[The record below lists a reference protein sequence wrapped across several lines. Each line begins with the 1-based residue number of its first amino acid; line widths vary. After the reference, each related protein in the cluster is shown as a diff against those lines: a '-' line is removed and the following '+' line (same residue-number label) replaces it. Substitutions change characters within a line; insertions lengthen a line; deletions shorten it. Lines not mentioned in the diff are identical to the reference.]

1 MTTTSTLKS
10 RPNWQVRLQQSASYL
25 IIIIILL
32 ALPTI
37 VSEYIQSMIVK
48 ILIFSIFAMS
58 LNLLWGYTGLT
69 SLGHAAYF
77 GVAGYTVGILTVV
90 LRVNNFWLTALA
102 GILVS
107 TVTAAVFAFPAL
119 RMANTPIKA
128 YFLLVTLALGE
139 LLSSIAEKWRSVT
152 GGDNGLTGIP
162 LPQLHLG
169 FTMNEDYFYYLVFII
184 FAICVFFIYRIAKS
198 PFGEALQGV
207 RDNEIRMR
215 ALGYNTWLYK
225 YVAFVLGGACAGI
238 GGVLF
243 AHFFGIMAPR
253 HVGIMTSTLA
263 LLMVIIGG
271 SSTIFGP
278 ILGAAVVLIL
288 EHVSSIY
295 APDRWPLIL
304 GAVFVISVM
313 FLRGG
318 ISVHLLRL
326 WRKTTRGR
334 YRSQESV

>member
-1 MTTTSTLKS
+1 
-10 RPNWQVRLQQSASYL
+10 
-25 IIIIILL
+25 
-32 ALPTI
+32 LPLFI
-37 VSEYIQSMIVK
+37 SDYIQSMVVK
-48 ILIFSIFAMS
+48 ILIFSIFALS

-77 GVAGYTVGILTVV
+77 GIAGYTVGILTVV
-90 LRVNNFWLTALA
+90 VGVHSFWLTALA
-102 GILVS
+102 GIFIA
-107 TVTAAVFAFPAL
+107 TIAAAIFAFPAL

-128 YFLLVTLALGE
+128 YFLLVTLAMGE
-139 LLSSIAEKWRSVT
+139 LLASIAEKWRAVT

-162 LPQLHLG
+162 LPDLNLG
-169 FTMNEDYFYYLVFII
+169 FTMNEDKFYYVVFII
-184 FAICVFFIYRIAKS
+184 FALCVFLIYRIVKS

-207 RDNEIRMR
+207 RDNELRMR
-215 ALGYNTWLYK
+215 ALGYNTWFYK
-225 YVAFVLGGACAGI
+225 YISFIIGGAFAGV

-243 AHFFGIMAPR
+243 SHFAGIMAPM
-253 HVGIMTSTLA
+253 HVGIMTSTLV
-263 LLMVIIGG
+263 LLMVVIG
-271 SSTIFGP
+271 SSSIIYGP

-318 ISVHLLRL
+318 ISVHLLKL
-326 WRKTTRGR
+326 WRKVTYGR
-334 YRSQESV
+334 ARR